1 MIKNGCK
8 ALTKKGLL
16 LAIFLLSLLFL
27 AAIIAVAAWMGLE
40 ETKISFHGFIAL
52 GLGVF
57 ATLGLGA
64 GLMFLVFYSH
74 RKGYDDEADEWRK
87 KDP

>member
-1 MIKNGCK
+1 MIKNGCE

-16 LAIFLLSLLFL
+16 LAIFLLSLLLL
-27 AAIIAVAAWMGLE
+27 AAIIAVAAWMSLE

-57 ATLGLGA
+57 ATFGLGA

-74 RKGYDDEADEWRK
+74 RKGYDDEAYEWRK

>member
-1 MIKNGCK
+1 LIKNGCEE
-8 ALTKKGLL
+8 LTKKGLL

-52 GLGVF
+52 WLGVF
-57 ATLGLGA
+57 AAFGLGA

-74 RKGYDDEADEWRK
+74 RKGYDDEADKWRK